1 MRAIPL
7 ADARETML
15 ESAVS
20 LSEGLSGR
28 DIRNAM
34 RLALPKAVLE
44 SEQKLTLKHLESAL
58 AQIRDAYDAISNAAS
73 FVPPHINTAKK
84 MLGLS

>member
-1 MRAIPL
+1 
-7 ADARETML
+7 ML
-15 ESAVS
+15 EQATS

-44 SEQKLTLKHLESAL
+44 SEQKLTLGHLESAL
-58 AQIRDAYDAISNAAS
+58 SQIRDAYGAISATVVT
-73 FVPPHINTAKK
+73 VPPHIDTAKK